1 MTNTPGLV
9 MYRWYIGLF
18 LPPAPKYSTVGV
30 KGGGALMVP
39 SFWENGQWIF
49 QWKSEKVQVTSL
61 FILFSTSYQLKKKVR
76 ILFWSSFFLKELDV
90 AYLLLIEIN
99 VIQYPV
105 LTIGKI
111 KEYPRE
117 EKKVHYLLLL
127 CCIHSHPAFLLAGSH
142 QSLQSE
148 PPNLTYTFLHVSAT

>member
-1 MTNTPGLV
+1 M
-9 MYRWYIGLF
+9 
-18 LPPAPKYSTVGV
+18 K
-30 KGGGALMVP
+30 K
-39 SFWENGQWIF
+39 
-49 QWKSEKVQVTSL
+49 WKSSSYIFGYSLLYKLSAKEKSQNSILKL
-61 FILFSTSYQLKKKVR
+61 F
-76 ILFWSSFFLKELDV
+76 FFLKELDV
-90 AYLLLIEIN
+90 AYLRLIEIN
-99 VIQYPV
+99 VIQYPA

-117 EKKVHYLLLL
+117 EKKVRYLLLL